1 MITIIMAPDILLN
14 VGIKKDYV
22 MIIQTFK
29 DMND

>member
-14 VGIKKDYV
+14 VEITKYYF